1 MDNYSRGLVTTAR
14 AGVKRGVVVYLSALE
29 QQNLVI
35 QLVNFKGQSQ
45 LILRASH
52 NWVSTVGDL
61 KSGHSK
67 SGLFEGRISNG
78 RALAKALVPPFENRT
93 I

>member
-45 LILRASH
+45 L
-52 NWVSTVGDL
+52 G
-61 KSGHSK
+61 KYSGGSEIRP
-67 SGLFEGRISNG
+67 L
-78 RALAKALVPPFENRT
+78 ENRT